1 MVAGY
6 FLILLISGAAGSSF
20 QEWEALNSVSYQHG
34 PREAGL
40 RQAIWE
46 DNMKFIQEYNK
57 NNPGVELKM
66 NQFGDLT
73 NEEFKAMKSN
83 MPANMPGSSSKDV
96 EEFTAPLGQQVPA
109 SKDWRAGGNVVGP
122 IVSQGNCG
130 SCYAFSAVSV
140 VESMLAIITGKYQPL
155 SVQQVVDCSGQW
167 GNYGCDGGTPENVFN
182 YLGDTAGLE
191 PAADYPSYSQSQGTC
206 QADYSKAVVHV
217 DSFVN
222 IKKYSEKDLKAAV
235 GLVGPISV
243 GIDAGERSL
252 QFYSSGIYS
261 DPFCITSRIDHAV
274 VVVGYGSEK
283 GQDYWIV
290 RNSWGDKWGMGGY
303 FRLARNKQNMCG
315 VASQAIYPKVSAI

>member
-1 MVAGY
+1 MVASY
-6 FLILLISGAAGSSF
+6 FLILLISGVAGSSF

-109 SKDWRAGGNVVGP
+109 SKDWRAGGKVVGP
-122 IVSQGNCG
+122 IVSEGNCG

-140 VESMLAIITGKYQPL
+140 VESMLAIITQ
-155 SVQQVVDCSGQW
+155 
-167 GNYGCDGGTPENVFN
+167 
-182 YLGDTAGLE
+182 
-191 PAADYPSYSQSQGTC
+191 
-206 QADYSKAVVHV
+206 
-217 DSFVN
+217 
-222 IKKYSEKDLKAAV
+222 
-235 GLVGPISV
+235 
-243 GIDAGERSL
+243 
-252 QFYSSGIYS
+252 
-261 DPFCITSRIDHAV
+261 
-274 VVVGYGSEK
+274 
-283 GQDYWIV
+283 
-290 RNSWGDKWGMGGY
+290 
-303 FRLARNKQNMCG
+303 
-315 VASQAIYPKVSAI
+315 